1 MRVCGLQRHFRLLT
15 ANHAEICGAPVPSK
29 LVDIAVCEEKV
40 RALNITAAWL
50 AVDRWNYI
58 INGACVRMT
67 QDGLPVQRVSA
78 VCA

>member
-1 MRVCGLQRHFRLLT
+1 VL
-15 ANHAEICGAPVPSK
+15 S
-29 LVDIAVCEEKV
+29 EEKR

-58 INGACVRMT
+58 INGVCVTTSRTGDSCDRM
-67 QDGLPVQRVSA
+67 SA